1 MFQNES
7 PEINGWC
14 RGQEKSRPGW
24 RGLVPLVV
32 VAWLVAQLPSPLV
45 AAERPNVV
53 LIVADD
59 LGGADLGCYG
69 SNYHQTPHLDKLA
82 GDGVR
87 FAQAYSAAPVC
98 SPTRAALMTGKY
110 PARLHLT
117 DWLPGRPDRND
128 QPLLRPEIR
137 QQLPLE
143 EVTLAER
150 LRQAGYATAHVGKW
164 HLGGTGFGP
173 LEQGFDKNIAGD
185 ETGTPLSYLAPFG
198 SNGRMMPGLEQ
209 AEPGEYL
216 TDRLTTEAIRF
227 VTEKRDRPFFLYLAH
242 YAPHTPLTGRPDLQQ
257 KWEERDRPKNP
268 GAQANPIYAAM
279 LESVDESVG
288 RIRQALADHGLA
300 ENTLVIFTSDNGG
313 LATAEGP
320 RTPSTSNAP
329 LREGKGFLYEGGIRI
344 PLIAY
349 WPTVVIGGR
358 VVETPV
364 SSYDLVPTLVDLC
377 GLEPVGQVDGLSTAA
392 VWKNT
397 GVVPERTLYW
407 HYPHYSNQRARPGGA
422 IRKGNYKL
430 IEFYETGRREL
441 FDLGQDRSE
450 SRNLAADQPDLVES
464 LGAELVAWRQSV
476 GAQRMSPNPDFVPNP
491 QGEDRIVVLP
501 AKSATV
507 HGTMLRYEPL
517 PHKETLGF
525 WVKEQDW
532 AEWDF
537 TLREPGRYQVEIL
550 QGCGPGSGGS
560 TVEMRLDGQVVGFT
574 VEETRHFQD
583 FKPRVVGE
591 FHLSEPG
598 RKTLQF
604 VPTRKPGVAVMDLRQ
619 VRLLPVK

>member
-1 MFQNES
+1 MFPIPFPASTCCRTGKSLS
-7 PEINGWC
+7 P
-14 RGQEKSRPGW
+14 RGS
-24 RGLVPLVV
+24 LFLLAA
-32 VAWLVAQLPSPLV
+32 VAALLGQLPLHGH
-45 AAERPNVV
+45 AADRPNVI

-69 SNYHQTPHLDKLA
+69 SSYHKTPHLDKLA
-82 GDGVR
+82 GEGVR
-87 FAQAYSAAPVC
+87 FAQAYASAPVC

-110 PARLHLT
+110 PARLQLT
-117 DWLPGRPDRND
+117 DWLPGRPDRTD

-173 LEQGFDKNIAGD
+173 LEQGFELNIAGD
-185 ETGTPLSYLAPFG
+185 ETGTPLSYIAPFG
-198 SNGRMMPGLEQ
+198 SNGRTMPGLEK

-227 VTEKRDRPFFLYLAH
+227 ITEKRDKPFFLYLAH
-242 YAPHTPLTGRPDLQQ
+242 YAPHTPLTGRPDLQK
-257 KWEERDRPKNP
+257 KWEERERPQNP
-268 GAQANPIYAAM
+268 GAQANPIYASM
-279 LESVDESVG
+279 LESVDDSVG
-288 RIRQALADHGLA
+288 RIREALSQEGLAD
-300 ENTLVIFTSDNGG
+300 NTLVIFTSDNGG

-349 WPTVVIGGR
+349 WPAVVAGGR
-358 VVETPV
+358 VIETPV
-364 SSYDLVPTLVDLC
+364 SSYDLVPTVADLC
-377 GLEPVGQVDGLSTAA
+377 GLERVESVDGINTAA
-392 VWKNT
+392 VWKNS
-397 GVVPERTLYW
+397 GGVPERTLYW

-441 FDLGQDRSE
+441 FDVAQDRSE
-450 SRNLAADQPDLVES
+450 SRNLASDHPELVES

-476 GAQRMSPNPDFVPNP
+476 GAQRMTPNPAFVPNP
-491 QGEDRIVVLP
+491 QGDDRIVVLP

-525 WVKEQDW
+525 WVKDQDW

-537 TLREPGRYQVEIL
+537 TLREPGRYKVEIL

-560 TVEMRLDGQVVGFT
+560 TVELRLEGQVVQFT
-574 VEETRHFQD
+574 VEETKHFQD

-591 FHLSEPG
+591 FEFSEPG
-598 RKTLQF
+598 RKNLQV

-619 VRLLPVK
+619 VRFLPVK